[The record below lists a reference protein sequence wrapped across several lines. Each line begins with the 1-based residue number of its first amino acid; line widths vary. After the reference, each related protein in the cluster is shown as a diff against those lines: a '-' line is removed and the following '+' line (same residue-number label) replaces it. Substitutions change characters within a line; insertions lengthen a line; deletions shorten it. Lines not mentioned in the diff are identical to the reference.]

1 MTYRYAAAA
10 DPVPEMPCFLG
21 QDGHVG
27 TLHVLQPCAAAADV
41 VPNGRRRR
49 HLLTELLGTPTANGS
64 NDNNAPPAP
73 DTQEPLPTLAP
84 VASDTGV
91 PAVINGTDT
100 AGSPTEYG
108 GVFDIGDT
116 ASCAVSP
123 CCGLDCGDPGPLCY
137 KVLDVCVVCPLPG
150 YDVAAHSMEISYLP
164 MLYDCVL
171 SRTEQA
177 AVPPYWTLHS
187 QWG

>member
-10 DPVPEMPCFLG
+10 DPVPEMPCYLG

-41 VPNGRRRR
+41 VPTGRRR

-64 NDNNAPPAP
+64 NDSTNSPA
-73 DTQEPLPTLAP
+73 TQMPLPTP
-84 VASDTGV
+84 T
-91 PAVINGTDT
+91 PAVSGTGMPAANGTDT
-100 AGSPTEYG
+100 AGSPMEYG

-116 ASCAVSP
+116 ASCVVSS

-137 KVLDVCVVCPLPG
+137 NVLDVCTVCPLPG
-150 YDVAAHSMEISYLP
+150 CDVAAHSVESSYLP
-164 MLYDCVL
+164 ALYDCVL